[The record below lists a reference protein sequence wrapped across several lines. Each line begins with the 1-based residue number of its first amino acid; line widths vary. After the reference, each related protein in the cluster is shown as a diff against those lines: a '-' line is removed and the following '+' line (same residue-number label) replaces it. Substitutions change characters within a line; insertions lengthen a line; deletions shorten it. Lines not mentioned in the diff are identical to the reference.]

1 MSSPDPRKGRSSPE
15 FMLKIL
21 VVSVKAG
28 AGHLKAAEA
37 VEAAFKRYQPDVKI
51 KNVDLLD
58 FSNDLIKYLYG
69 RMYLDVVKACPEL
82 YGYSYKHYESSKK
95 FIKPR
100 FLIDKFNFGDFFEM
114 IEEFDPGIFVTT
126 HFISEAVLENYRR
139 KKKKGFKIAVT
150 LTDYEFHPVWIVSNV
165 DLYFT
170 ATEEVK
176 SSLVFYGVPEEK
188 IVASGIPVHPKFSD
202 EKDKRALFQKYG
214 LNDRSP
220 VILISAGSFGVTPLG
235 EVIGDFATIKE
246 EFQIMVVCGNN
257 ADLKKDLEIKQKS
270 EPRLKKVFGFVDF
283 MDELMASTDLL
294 ITKPGGIT
302 VSESIAVGVPM
313 VLIEPIP
320 GQEEANAD
328 YLVEQ
333 GAGVKARNLP
343 VLLHKLGGLVR
354 NPGRLAEM
362 SGRAKGISRP
372 FAAKTI
378 AERVMELG
386 SGLDIGQSIQ

>member
-1 MSSPDPRKGRSSPE
+1 
-15 FMLKIL
+15 MLRIL

-37 VEAAFKRYQPDVKI
+37 VEAAFKRYQPHVRI
-51 KNVDLLD
+51 KNIDLLD
-58 FSNDLIKYLYG
+58 YSNDLIKYLYG
-69 RMYLDVVKACPEL
+69 KMYLDVVRAFPEL
-82 YGYSYKHYESSKK
+82 YGYSYKHYEPSRK

-114 IEEFDPGIFVTT
+114 IEEFNPDVLVAT
-126 HFISEAVLENYRR
+126 HFISEAVSENYRR
-139 KKKKGFKIAVT
+139 KKKKEFKIAVT
-150 LTDYEFHPVWIVSNV
+150 LTDYEFHPVWLVSNV

-176 SSLVFYGVPEEK
+176 NSLMFYGVPAEK
-188 IVASGIPVHPKFSD
+188 IVASGIPIHPKFSE
-202 EKDKRALFQKYG
+202 EKDRKGLFHKYG
-214 LNDRSP
+214 LDNQSP

-235 EVIGDFATIKE
+235 EVIGDFGTIKE

-257 ADLKKDLEIKQKS
+257 AELKRDLEMKQKS

-283 MDELMASTDLL
+283 MDELMASSDLL

-302 VSESIAVGVPM
+302 VSESIAAGVPM
-313 VLIEPIP
+313 ILIEPIP

-343 VLLHKLGGLVR
+343 VLLHKLGELVR

-362 SGRAKGISRP
+362 SGRAKAISRP
-372 FAAKTI
+372 LAAKTI
-378 AERVMELG
+378 SEKITIFG
-386 SGLDIGQSIQ
+386 SVSK